1 MSPVSGD
8 DGARHVVVTDVRMPF
23 ASMVVFLV
31 KLAIAAIPAMIILS
45 VIGALATALMGVV
58 LEGLTGGAP
67 PGGLRR
73 F

>member
-1 MSPVSGD
+1 MRED
-8 DGARHVVVTDVRMPF
+8 EHQRVVVTDIKMPF

-45 VIGALATALMGVV
+45 VIGALVTAILGALFQGMLGD
-58 LEGLTGGAP
+58 AP

>member
-1 MSPVSGD
+1 VSGD
-8 DGARHVVVTDVRMPF
+8 DRQRVVVTDIKMPF
-23 ASMVVFLV
+23 TSMVVFLV

-45 VIGALATALMGVV
+45 LIGALVTALIGAFLDGLMGD
-58 LEGLTGGAP
+58 GTP

>member
-1 MSPVSGD
+1 MSGD
-8 DGARHVVVTDVRMPF
+8 DRQRVVVTDIKMPF

-45 VIGALATALMGVV
+45 LIGALVTALIGAFFDGMMGD
-58 LEGLTGGAP
+58 GTP

>member
-1 MSPVSGD
+1 MRED
-8 DGARHVVVTDVRMPF
+8 EQQRVVVTDIKMPF
-23 ASMVVFLV
+23 TSMVVFLV

-45 VIGALATALMGVV
+45 VIGAIVTALLGAVFQGMMGD
-58 LEGLTGGAP
+58 AP